1 MQNSSEINKDHRLW
15 LLLYQVRDIM
25 LSAREKE
32 LRKQVG
38 ITPEQ
43 SQILTVVNAIGNE
56 ATPAE
61 ISRWTFHRPH
71 TISGILNRMEKAGLV
86 KKSKDLPKKNMVRI
100 TITERGQ
107 QAYKKSL
114 EAGSISRIMSA
125 LSEEKHQ
132 QLRSCLEALREKGIT
147 EIGFDIDELPFL
159 NFF

>member
-1 MQNSSEINKDHRLW
+1 
-15 LLLYQVRDIM
+15 
-25 LSAREKE
+25 
-32 LRKQVG
+32 
-38 ITPEQ
+38 
-43 SQILTVVNAIGNE
+43 
-56 ATPAE
+56 
-61 ISRWTFHRPH
+61 
-71 TISGILNRMEKAGLV
+71 MEKAGLV

-147 EIGFDIDELPFL
+147 EIGVDIDELPFL